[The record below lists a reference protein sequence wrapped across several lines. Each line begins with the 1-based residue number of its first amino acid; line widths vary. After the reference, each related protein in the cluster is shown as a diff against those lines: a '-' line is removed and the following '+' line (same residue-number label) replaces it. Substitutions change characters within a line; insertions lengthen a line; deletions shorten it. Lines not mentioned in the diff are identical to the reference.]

1 MPIGIAAPQPS
12 GIPGFNLSGMFL
24 TAGIGGG
31 AINAR
36 QLPGWYN
43 VVRSVINANDSL
55 ALPPA
60 VCGGEPILVMN
71 YSNAIDPD
79 TGDPVGVSNT
89 CVVFGSTNPFGVED
103 TIDDGTGNQGTA
115 GVAIPAG
122 SVGMFWA
129 TAPQAGFTNDWLPGR
144 WNFKILT

>member
-12 GIPGFNLSGMFL
+12 GIPGFNLSGMYL
-24 TAGIGGG
+24 VAGIGGG

-43 VVRSVINANDSL
+43 VVRSVINANDSV

-60 VCGGEPILVMN
+60 VCGGEPVIVYN
-71 YSNAIDPD
+71 YSNAIDPV
-79 TGDPVGVSNT
+79 TNNPVGVSNT
-89 CVVFGSTNPFGVED
+89 LVVFGSTNPFGVED
-103 TIDDGTGNQGTA
+103 TIDNAGVQGTA

-122 SVGMFWA
+122 SMAMFWA
-129 TAPQAGFTNDWLPGR
+129 TTPQSGFTNDWNPGR
-144 WNFKILT
+144 WNYKILT